1 MKSITT
7 DELKTNFLESKPVQI
22 VDVRTDE
29 ETAMGYIP
37 NAKLIPMDT
46 IPDNLNAFNKKRYY
60 IVCAGGVR
68 SAKVVE
74 YLEANGIDAVNVEG
88 GMHAWGDEVLEIKVF
103 KVVT

>member
-1 MKSITT
+1 MKSITI
-7 DELKTNFLESKPVQI
+7 DELKSKLLESNPVKI

-37 NAKLIPMDT
+37 NAKLVPMDT
-46 IPDNLNAFNKKRYY
+46 IPDNLNIFNKNETYY

-74 YLEANGIDAVNVEG
+74 YLEANGIEAVNVEG
-88 GMHAWGDEVLEIKVF
+88 GMHAWGNEGLELNSI
-103 KVVT
+103 

>member
-7 DELKTNFLESKPVQI
+7 DELKNKLLESKPVQI

-29 ETAMGYIP
+29 ETEMGYIP

-46 IPDNLNAFNKKRYY
+46 IPDHLNSFNKNEIYY

-88 GMHAWGDEVLEIKVF
+88 GMHAWGDEGLEIKSI
-103 KVVT
+103 

>member
-7 DELKTNFLESKPVQI
+7 DELKNKLLESKPVQI

-29 ETAMGYIP
+29 ETVMGYIP

-46 IPDNLNAFNKKRYY
+46 IPDNLNSFNKNEIYY

-88 GMHAWGDEVLEIKVF
+88 GMHAWGDEGLEIKSI
-103 KVVT
+103 